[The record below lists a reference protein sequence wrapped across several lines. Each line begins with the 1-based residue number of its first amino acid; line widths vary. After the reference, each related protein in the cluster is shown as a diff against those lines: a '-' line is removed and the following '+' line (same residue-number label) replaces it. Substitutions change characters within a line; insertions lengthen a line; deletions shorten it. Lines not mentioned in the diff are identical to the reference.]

1 MELIVRINGVSICPH
16 RQVPRSLFLSCSD
29 RRPPGPG
36 KYRCTNQL
44 YPWIKSIIT
53 VLPVAAIPDHGASTP
68 SEASSESQ
76 PSTPDGPL
84 SAAESPVKKVSANG
98 IKSPP
103 ERESLEATM
112 AAVRKKG
119 PVANGMGTSAK
130 TAEIVTQK
138 VEVDGGLGSFGVVAR
153 TSFPARTEALQRKV
167 SRAEEQGVGNE
178 VDDLLRVP
186 LLAKHPKN
194 RKAGGDAKKP
204 LSDGQTWNESWGDSS
219 ADEAEKGEPPG
230 CGLRRRAKEE
240 DGGRESRAEQSH
252 ETDASVQMR
261 QIIQPGDIDEW
272 VERISREEEES
283 RNARAQEPPSE
294 EAVEAGA
301 AGAGESE
308 SKKRGKGN
316 KKKKRKGGKREAG
329 AQSAEGAAEKA
340 DPETLKPL
348 EEDNQ
353 AALLD
358 DPIIGINNL
367 LSSLPSTTGITHYD
381 VSNAGMAKGRPAKLM
396 AIGRSPDGKMEVS
409 PISPMMSPSSLMKGG
424 LSNSKFSERSS
435 LMDDDPTPYRR
446 LEDIMDLESG
456 LGYIEGGEQ
465 TRIREIKNLAGARL
479 PPHLAGFGMRDSS
492 GWPLGGPH
500 MSPLVPELPCRQKH
514 CQKKFVS
521 SVSML
526 RHYLQRH
533 KKQGGDLTAERPAMM
548 AFWADLSKE
557 EQRELLSVK
566 DVVIMVRPPLPQA
579 SSGSWHCFCVALRV
593 WFVSTGALFI
603 QYHSA
608 ADPSEKGAKYS
619 CQKEPLL
626 LLLFVGGMKIVQF
639 RR

>member
-1 MELIVRINGVSICPH
+1 
-16 RQVPRSLFLSCSD
+16 
-29 RRPPGPG
+29 
-36 KYRCTNQL
+36 
-44 YPWIKSIIT
+44 
-53 VLPVAAIPDHGASTP
+53 
-68 SEASSESQ
+68 
-76 PSTPDGPL
+76 
-84 SAAESPVKKVSANG
+84 
-98 IKSPP
+98 
-103 ERESLEATM
+103 M
-112 AAVRKKG
+112 AAVQKKG
-119 PVANGMGTSAK
+119 PLANGVGTSAK
-130 TAEIVTQK
+130 TAEVVTQK
-138 VEVDGGLGSFGVVAR
+138 VEVDGGPGSFGVVAR
-153 TSFPARTEALQRKV
+153 TSFPARSEALQREL
-167 SRAEEQGVGNE
+167 SRAEEQGTGNE

-219 ADEAEKGEPPG
+219 ADEAETGEALG
-230 CGLRRRAKEE
+230 CGLRRRAREE

-252 ETDASVQMR
+252 ETDASVRMR

-283 RNARAQEPPSE
+283 RNARVQEPPSE
-294 EAVEAGA
+294 EAVEAASAGA
-301 AGAGESE
+301 AEAGESE
-308 SKKRGKGN
+308 SRKGGKGN
-316 KKKKRKGGKREAG
+316 KKKKRKGGRKEAG
-329 AQSAEGAAEKA
+329 AKEAQSAEGGAEKA
-340 DPETLKPL
+340 DPETLKPP
-348 EEDNQ
+348 EEENQ
-353 AALLD
+353 GALLD

-424 LSNSKFSERSS
+424 LSNSKLDRSS

-500 MSPLVPELPCRQKH
+500 MSPLVPELPCRQRH

-548 AFWADLSKE
+548 AFWADLTKE

-566 DVVIMVRPPLPQA
+566 DVVIMVRPPFVAA
-579 SSGSWHCFCVALRV
+579 S
-593 WFVSTGALFI
+593 
-603 QYHSA
+603 
-608 ADPSEKGAKYS
+608 
-619 CQKEPLL
+619 
-626 LLLFVGGMKIVQF
+626 
-639 RR
+639 